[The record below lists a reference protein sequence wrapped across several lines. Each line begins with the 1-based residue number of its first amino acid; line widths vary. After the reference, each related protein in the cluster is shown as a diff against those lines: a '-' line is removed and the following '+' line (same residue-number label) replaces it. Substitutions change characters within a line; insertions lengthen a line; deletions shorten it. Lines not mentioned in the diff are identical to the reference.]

1 MNERTAL
8 NAKTKKNFKQQNE
21 CHTRETSENLA
32 HKMQSVTNQYYSASA
47 TQHHLSSKQ
56 TNNLS
61 AEPQLVDLNNQPAAQ
76 TSLEH
81 YRLRSQGATP
91 ASSDSL
97 ASFTSP
103 QAAAAIRFAGHH
115 HQHQQQQQAEQTLQ
129 SNMNSTQL
137 VHHQQQTYL
146 HHQQQH
152 HQQQHHH
159 QHQQYQQTQQ
169 QQQYQLQTQTTT
181 NHHQERNQQVV
192 SSHQDGLPAHLYAQ
206 SRQYNGNEVQT
217 NHQQRTIALS
227 NGGGSRSPFDALAP
241 NPQHQHPVSALST
254 TNPRACKRQPQGP
267 YTCLWVELPIELQ
280 QQQQAQLAAAQA
292 AAAAKQQYSSP
303 YGTAASGQASY
314 FAPPSSHQAAAYAG
328 AYNHHLH
335 VAQQHQQQIHY
346 AASHHQHHHHHHHSG
361 AIVEASSIDTE
372 ALLAAQARQQLENG
386 SPCLKKFPTMQEI
399 VAHITVDHVGGP
411 ECTNHA
417 CFWQECSRNGKPFK
431 AKYKLVNHIRVH
443 TGEKPF
449 PCPFQHCGKVFA
461 RSENLKIHKRTHTGK

>member
-1 MNERTAL
+1 
-8 NAKTKKNFKQQNE
+8 
-21 CHTRETSENLA
+21 
-32 HKMQSVTNQYYSASA
+32 MQSVTNQYYPASA
-47 TQHHLSSKQ
+47 TQHHLLSKQ
-56 TNNLS
+56 TNLS
-61 AEPQLVDLNNQPAAQ
+61 VEPQLVELNNQPAA
-76 TSLEH
+76 TNLEH

-91 ASSDSL
+91 ISSDSL
-97 ASFTSP
+97 ASFNSP
-103 QAAAAIRFAGHH
+103 QAAAAIRFTGHH
-115 HQHQQQQQAEQTLQ
+115 HHQQQQQHQQLQHQQQVEQTLQ
-129 SNMNSTQL
+129 SSMNSTQL
-137 VHHQQQTYL
+137 VHQQHQTYL
-146 HHQQQH
+146 HHQQH
-152 HQQQHHH
+152 HQQHQH
-159 QHQQYQQTQQ
+159 QHQQYQET
-169 QQQYQLQTQTTT
+169 QQQYQLHATT
-181 NHHQERNQQVV
+181 NHLQEHNNQMV
-192 SSHQDGLPAHLYAQ
+192 SSHQDGISAHLYSQ
-206 SRQYNGNEVQT
+206 PRQYNGNEVQT
-217 NHQQRTIALS
+217 SNHQQATIALG
-227 NGGGSRSPFDALAP
+227 NGDSRSPFNSLVP
-241 NPQHQHPVSALST
+241 NQQHQHSISALST

-292 AAAAKQQYSSP
+292 AAAAQQQYTSS
-303 YGTAASGQASY
+303 YGTATNQASY
-314 FAPPSSHQAAAYAG
+314 FATPSSHQAAAYAG

-335 VAQQHQQQIHY
+335 VAQQHHQQQQHHHHQIHY
-346 AASHHQHHHHHHHSG
+346 AAGNQQHHPG
-361 AIVEASSIDTE
+361 GVIEPSIDTE